1 MQYNVESRMLNK
13 CLQQVKIEKERVKWT
28 SEGQL
33 AIEIEVAITI
43 RAKLSVWGVG
53 KLEMLVDSA
62 QLSMAATFIHS
73 YIPMN
78 LVQRQ

>member
-13 CLQQVKIEKERVKWT
+13 CLQQVKIEKERVKWR

-73 YIPMN
+73 FVHMN